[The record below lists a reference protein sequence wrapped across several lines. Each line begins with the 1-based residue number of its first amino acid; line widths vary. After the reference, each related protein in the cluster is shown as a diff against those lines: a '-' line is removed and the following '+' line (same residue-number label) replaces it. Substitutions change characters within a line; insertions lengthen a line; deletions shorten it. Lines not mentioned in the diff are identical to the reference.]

1 MYETAITAAGILGVS
16 MILSV
21 LVYVNGRLRIEQ
33 QRTLQKILERG
44 GNAEQLAGMVGFAR
58 RADRDRRR
66 GIILVAIG
74 VLWSLVT
81 FFIGGSA
88 WILGIVPVALGL
100 LYLLFWKLDATVH

>member
-1 MYETAITAAGILGVS
+1 MYEAIITAAGILGVS

-33 QRTLQKILERG
+33 QRTLQKMLDRGDKVER
-44 GNAEQLAGMVGFAR
+44 LARMDGVGP

-66 GIILVAIG
+66 GIVLVTIG

-81 FFIGGSA
+81 FFVGGSA

-100 LYLLFWKLDATVH
+100 VYLLFWKLDGNAQ